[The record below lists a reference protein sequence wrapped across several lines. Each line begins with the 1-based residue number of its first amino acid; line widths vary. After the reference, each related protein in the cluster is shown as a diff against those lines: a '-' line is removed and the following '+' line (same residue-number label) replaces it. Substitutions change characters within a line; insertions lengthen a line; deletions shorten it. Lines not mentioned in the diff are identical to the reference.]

1 MRRFVALLLL
11 VLLPLQAVW
20 AAAAPYCQHE
30 GDAASHHIGHHQPEH
45 AHAHAHTTVA
55 EASQDDAHGAPGEPA
70 TPGEGAASAHSDCHV
85 CHGGTVL
92 AQEVRM
98 LQVAAASA
106 QPVPTLVHGLPAPPA
121 ERPDRP
127 SWLALA

>member
-30 GDAASHHIGHHQPEH
+30 SEAQGHHIGHHQPEH
-45 AHAHAHTTVA
+45 AHDTPGDDGGGATSAHT
-55 EASQDDAHGAPGEPA
+55 
-70 TPGEGAASAHSDCHV
+70 DCHT

-98 LQVAAASA
+98 LQVMAASA

>member
-11 VLLPLQAVW
+11 VLLPLQAIW

-30 GDAASHHIGHHQPEH
+30 AEAASHHIGHHQPEH
-45 AHAHAHTTVA
+45 AHAPAV
-55 EASQDDAHGAPGEPA
+55 DAADATDVHGNPGDQA
-70 TPGEGAASAHSDCHV
+70 GDAASTHSDCHT

-92 AQEVRM
+92 AHEVRP
-98 LQVAAASA
+98 LQVMLATTQPAPAA
-106 QPVPTLVHGLPAPPA
+106 VHGLPAPPT

-127 SWLALA
+127 SWPALA